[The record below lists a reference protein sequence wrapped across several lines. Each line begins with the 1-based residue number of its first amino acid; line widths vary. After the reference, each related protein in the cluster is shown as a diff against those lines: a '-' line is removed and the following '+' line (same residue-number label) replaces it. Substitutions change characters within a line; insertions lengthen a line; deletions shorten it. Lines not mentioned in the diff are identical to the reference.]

1 MEVLMLCSFPSVRTI
16 TKALSIAVILTA
28 SWVGAGT
35 AVQAGQPTLTFKNS
49 AKVKISI
56 KVDKMGYREDI
67 PPGGSVTVPAAKLQ
81 NTDPKDTGIDW
92 DALQADLKSVQQ
104 KSPNPVC
111 DSGKIKFDANGAAVI
126 TVKGTC

>member
-1 MEVLMLCSFPSVRTI
+1 MFRSFQNPRMI
-16 TKALSIAVILTA
+16 TKVACVATVLAA
-28 SWVGAGT
+28 SWIGAGT

-67 PPGGSVTVPAAKLQ
+67 APGGSVTVPAAKLQ
-81 NTDPKDTGIDW
+81 NTDPKDQGIDW
-92 DALQADLKSVQQ
+92 DAHQADLKSVQQ

-111 DSGKIKFDANGAAVI
+111 DSGKIKFDSNGAAVI